1 MAHQDIIEL
10 ARIKHRCLNIL
21 PFTSLLSMITLIVYL
36 GYRVK
41 YLFISKLPTDDPY
54 EHWNSWV
61 YLVAELGLYCEW
73 HLPDTSVPPLLSP
86 ALTNP
91 LDQCPISLTTS

>member
-21 PFTSLLSMITLIVYL
+21 PFTSLLSMITLVIYL

-41 YLFISKLPTDDPY
+41 YLLVSKLPTDDPY
-54 EHWNSWV
+54 QHWNSWV
-61 YLVAELGLYCEW
+61 YFVAELGLFCEW
-73 HLPDTSVPPLLSP
+73 HLLDPSVSAVLFF
-86 ALTNP
+86 ALIN
-91 LDQCPISLTTS
+91 LFISAQFL

>member
-21 PFTSLLSMITLIVYL
+21 PFTSLLSMITLVVYL

-41 YLFISKLPTDDPY
+41 YLLTSKPPTSDPY

-61 YLVAELGLYCEW
+61 YFVAELGLFCEL
-73 HLPDTSVPPLLSP
+73 HLPDDIFSAVFIF
-86 ALTNP
+86 ALINP
-91 LDQCPISLTTS
+91 FISAQFL

>member
-21 PFTSLLSMITLIVYL
+21 PFTSLLSMVTLVFYL
-36 GYRVK
+36 GCRVK
-41 YLFISKLPTDDPY
+41 YLLISKLPTDDPY

-61 YLVAELGLYCEW
+61 YLIAELGLFCEW
-73 HLPDTSVPPLLSP
+73 HLPHDSVPAVFIL
-86 ALTNP
+86 ALINP
-91 LDQCPISLTTS
+91 FISAQFL

>member
-1 MAHQDIIEL
+1 MAHQDIVEL

-21 PFTSLLSMITLIVYL
+21 PFTSLLSMITLVVYL

-41 YLFISKLPTDDPY
+41 YLLTSNPPTDDPY

-61 YLVAELGLYCEW
+61 YFVAELGLYCEW
-73 HLPDTSVPPLLSP
+73 YLLHTSVPPLFFL
-86 ALTNP
+86 ALINA
-91 LDQCPISLTTS
+91 LISAQFL